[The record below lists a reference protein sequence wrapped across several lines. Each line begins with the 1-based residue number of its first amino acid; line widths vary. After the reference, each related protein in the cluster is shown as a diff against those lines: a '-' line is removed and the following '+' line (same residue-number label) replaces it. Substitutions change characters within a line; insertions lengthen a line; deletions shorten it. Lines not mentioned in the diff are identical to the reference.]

1 MKSSHILIAI
11 VCFVLG
17 VVATLALSN
26 RSQPL
31 SQPANQPT
39 SQPEE
44 PKGEQVVLYNIGSV
58 IEGTIELAEIAE
70 RVLEEEVTANG
81 KVEPNA
87 NRVAQVGPLV
97 SGRVTRLLVGEGR
110 RVRAGQTLAIVE
122 SVNVAQAHAAYQQA
136 RERVKVA
143 NARLANVKKL
153 AQAGVFTDK
162 PVDEVRRERAQVAS
176 ELAASRVEYQ
186 SETANAESAVKAAE
200 AAYQRAESARKLAQ
214 AELERRRSLVEAG
227 AVQYKPLEDAKR
239 EMADARAALITAQSA
254 LAAAE
259 SQKTRVEKLQEL
271 GTASKREVETAHAA
285 HAEAAA
291 SVESAKSRVEIAQQ
305 TLAREQKIFDE
316 KIYARR
322 ETESAES
329 VLTQAEREAQE
340 KQVVWEQS
348 RKRLEIAQSPQKVAA
363 LREMENRLAALD
375 ALLKRET
382 SVSQQNLLAAKEVQ
396 QAEADVAQARGEAQA
411 AVNALRLFKVNPSIG
426 SGQPV
431 GIPIVAPIDG
441 VVTERRVKVGETVD
455 ATTTMFTLMDLSR
468 VWVELDVYEKDVP
481 RVRLGQLVRLS
492 TGQRVNGSMGQ
503 WTGRVT
509 HIGSVVDEKKR
520 TVKVRTEVTDHGF
533 LKPNMFVTG
542 SIVTGTGKSV
552 LTVPR
557 EAIADEGGAGKA
569 VYILWPDNK
578 GWERHPVLVLGTDSR
593 YAAIK
598 GPAAGE
604 KVATRGL
611 ALVQAAVKTQMAGG
625 GGTAMAHTHEH

>member
-1 MKSSHILIAI
+1 MKSSHILIAV

-17 VVATLALSN
+17 AGATLALTAN

-44 PKGEQVVLYNIGSV
+44 PKGGQVILYDIGSV

-70 RVLEEEVTANG
+70 RPLEEEITANG
-81 KVEPNA
+81 MVAPHA

-97 SGRVTRLLVGEGR
+97 SGRVTRLMAGEGT

-122 SVNVAQAHAAYQQA
+122 STNVAQARAAYHQA
-136 RERVKVA
+136 QSRVKVA

-153 AQAGVFTDK
+153 AQAGVFTAK

-176 ELAASRVEYQ
+176 ELASLRVEYQ

-214 AELERRRSLVEAG
+214 AELERRYSLVKAG

-254 LAAAE
+254 LTAAE
-259 SQKTRVEKLQEL
+259 SQQKRVEKLNEL
-271 GTASKREVETAHAA
+271 GTASRREVEAANAA

-291 SVESAKSRVEIAQQ
+291 SVESAKARVEIAQQ
-305 TLAREQKIFDE
+305 TLGREQKIFDE

-329 VLTQAEREAQE
+329 ALTQAEREAQE
-340 KQVVWEQS
+340 KQAALEQA
-348 RKRLEIAQSPQKVAA
+348 RKRLEIAQSPQKAAA
-363 LREMENRLAALD
+363 LHEMENRLAALD
-375 ALLKRET
+375 ALLQRET
-382 SVSQQNLLAAKEVQ
+382 KVSQQNLLAAKEVQ
-396 QAEADVAQARGEAQA
+396 QAEADVAQARIELQA
-411 AVNALRLFKVNPSIG
+411 AANALRLFKVSPQSVTVG
-426 SGQPV
+426 VPV
-431 GIPIVAPIDG
+431 VAPISG
-441 VVTERRVKVGETVD
+441 VVTERRVKLGETVD
-455 ATTTMFTLMDLSR
+455 ATATMFVIMDLSR

-481 RVRLGQLVRLS
+481 KVRIGQLMRLRAAGEIGKLGNWE
-492 TGQRVNGSMGQ
+492 TK
-503 WTGRVT
+503 GRVVY
-509 HIGSVVDEKKR
+509 IGSVVDEKTR

-542 SIVTGTGKSV
+542 SIVTGTGKPT

-569 VYILWPDNK
+569 VYIQWPDNK

-604 KVATRGL
+604 KVATKGL